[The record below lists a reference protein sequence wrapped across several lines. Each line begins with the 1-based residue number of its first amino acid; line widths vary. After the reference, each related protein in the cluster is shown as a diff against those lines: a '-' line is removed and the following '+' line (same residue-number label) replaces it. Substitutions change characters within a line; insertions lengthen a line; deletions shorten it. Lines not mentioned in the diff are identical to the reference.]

1 MNGWVHAPIR
11 SSSKLRPMAA
21 DHGATIQ
28 GAAVASAGTSGGLD
42 TSRLLRRI
50 MVVLAVIG
58 LGVATYLTIA
68 HYGGFAVLCTTKHNS
83 CQQVQQSVYAK
94 VAGVPVAVL
103 GLIGYV
109 AILTSLLLP
118 DREEMRLVTLG
129 ITVFGFGFS
138 AYLTYREVFTL
149 KEICEWCVSSAILMT
164 LLFGLAITRYLL
176 GASQP
181 PDAPR

>member
-1 MNGWVHAPIR
+1 
-11 SSSKLRPMAA
+11 MAA
-21 DHGATIQ
+21 DRGASIQ
-28 GAAVASAGTSGGLD
+28 SAAAVSATTSGGIDL
-42 TSRLLRRI
+42 SRLLRRI
-50 MVVLAVIG
+50 MIGLGVIG
-58 LGVATYLTIA
+58 LAVATYLTIA
-68 HYGGFAVLCTTKHNS
+68 HYGGFTVLCTTKHNS
-83 CQQVQQSVYAK
+83 CEQVQQSIYAK
-94 VAGVPVAVL
+94 VVGVPVAVL

-118 DREEMRLVTLG
+118 DRELTRLATLG

-138 AYLTYREVFTL
+138 VYLTYREVFTL

-176 GASQP
+176 GGSQP